1 MSTKITKKDLEEMEV
16 KMEAKIVSALQ
27 NTIREENQRLLLNFQ
42 EEINNVRSEVEQV
55 RSQIENVEDEV
66 DRAIIAE
73 YDERESKK
81 KEIYFRGMTMERA
94 LEVIEN
100 ILTEAPNVRF
110 KKAFMYNDV
119 QNSGIIGLNLEQCN
133 RLLKNKAEYM
143 KNNDLMK
150 HCSIQQAMTR
160 RQARVRKILLD
171 ELKSKEAPPTGSKYI
186 IRNAEVVLVKNRA
199 SSTHDAKNGHA

>member
-1 MSTKITKKDLEEMEV
+1 MKPFNASHDMSTKITKKDLEESLKDMEV
-16 KMEAKIVSALQ
+16 KMEARIVSALQ

-94 LEVIEN
+94 LEVIKN

-110 KKAFMYNDV
+110 K
-119 QNSGIIGLNLEQCN
+119 
-133 RLLKNKAEYM
+133 
-143 KNNDLMK
+143 
-150 HCSIQQAMTR
+150 
-160 RQARVRKILLD
+160 
-171 ELKSKEAPPTGSKYI
+171 
-186 IRNAEVVLVKNRA
+186 
-199 SSTHDAKNGHA
+199 